1 MRADAAGLRTWWLAV
16 FAGWALLLCLMAG
29 VGLGTHLPLADA
41 ADAARPLPAIP
52 AAGAPRLGEL
62 PAYASIAQRPV
73 FAEDRRPHPF
83 VLAGTDNPQSTGL
96 RLTGVLITP
105 QLQMATLT
113 TDQGRSLRLRLQGD
127 AVDGWRLLTLA
138 ARSAT
143 VEGPGGVRTLDMQV
157 FDGHGG
163 EPPTVL
169 RGGAGTMPPSLPPAN
184 APPVA
189 AAPVAQPAP
198 PTPALPPAAAG
209 NAAPATP
216 GAPPATTPA
225 PSEEQLKAIRERIEA
240 RRRALQQQQQNS
252 PRNADGAVP
261 QNP

>member
-16 FAGWALLLCLMAG
+16 FAGWALLWCLMAG
-29 VGLGTHLPLADA
+29 LGMGSSLPQADP

-62 PAYASIAQRPV
+62 SAYAAIAQRPV

-83 VLAGTDNPQSTGL
+83 VLAGTDNAPTTTL

-105 QLQMATLT
+105 QFQMATLT

-127 AVDGWRLLTLA
+127 AVDGWRLLSLA

-169 RGGAGTMPPSLPPAN
+169 RGAAGAAAPVPPLHAPPPAG
-184 APPVA
+184 V
-189 AAPVAQPAP
+189 PVAQPAVP
-198 PTPALPPAAAG
+198 VAAHVAA
-209 NAAPATP
+209 AAPAATP
-216 GAPPATTPA
+216 AGPVAAPPA

-240 RRRALQQQQQNS
+240 RRRALQQQQQNP
-252 PRNADGAVP
+252 PRNGDGAVQ

>member
-1 MRADAAGLRTWWLAV
+1 MRTDAAGLRTWWLVV
-16 FAGWALLLCLMAG
+16 FAGWALLICLMAG
-29 VGLGTHLPLADA
+29 LGMGSRLPQAGGSE
-41 ADAARPLPAIP
+41 AARPLPAIP
-52 AAGAPRLGEL
+52 AAGAPRLGDL
-62 PAYASIAQRPV
+62 PAYAAIAQRPV

-83 VLAGTDNPQSTGL
+83 VLAGTDAPQSTAL

-113 TDQGRSLRLRLQGD
+113 TDQGRSLRLRLQGE
-127 AVDGWRLLTLA
+127 AVEGWRLLTLA

-163 EPPTVL
+163 EAPTAL
-169 RGGAGTMPPSLPPAN
+169 RGKPGATPPLPAAN
-184 APPVA
+184 AIVAPGVPMVPPPPPQAVA
-189 AAPVAQPAP
+189 PAP
-198 PTPALPPAAAG
+198 TATANATHPSAPAA
-209 NAAPATP
+209 TP
-216 GAPPATTPA
+216 PA

-240 RRRALQQQQQNS
+240 RRRALQQQQQPNP
-252 PRNADGAVP
+252 PRNGDGAVQ

>member
-1 MRADAAGLRTWWLAV
+1 MRADAAGLRTWWLVV

-29 VGLGTHLPLADA
+29 LGMGSRLPQADGSE
-41 ADAARPLPAIP
+41 AARPLPAIP

-62 PAYASIAQRPV
+62 PAYAAIAQRPV

-83 VLAGTDNPQSTGL
+83 VLAGTDAPQSTAL

-113 TDQGRSLRLRLQGD
+113 TDQGRSLRLRLQGE
-127 AVDGWRLLTLA
+127 AVEGWRLLSLA

-163 EPPTVL
+163 EAPTAL
-169 RGGAGTMPPSLPPAN
+169 RGKPGGAPPLPVAN
-184 APPVA
+184 APAPPNV
-189 AAPVAQPAP
+189 PVAQPAP
-198 PTPALPPAAAG
+198 PPAAAAT
-209 NAAPATP
+209 AANPATP
-216 GAPPATTPA
+216 TAPAAAMPV

-240 RRRALQQQQQNS
+240 RRRALQQQQQPNP
-252 PRNADGAVP
+252 PRNGDGAVQ

>member
-1 MRADAAGLRTWWLAV
+1 MRADAAGLRTWWLVV

-29 VGLGTHLPLADA
+29 LGMGSRLPQADGSE
-41 ADAARPLPAIP
+41 AARPLPAIP

-62 PAYASIAQRPV
+62 PAYAAIAQRPV
-73 FAEDRRPHPF
+73 FAADRRPHPF
-83 VLAGTDNPQSTGL
+83 VLAGTDAPQSTAL

-113 TDQGRSLRLRLQGD
+113 TDQGRSLRLRLQGE
-127 AVDGWRLLTLA
+127 AVEGWRLLSLA

-163 EPPTVL
+163 EAPTAL
-169 RGGAGTMPPSLPPAN
+169 RSKPGGAPPLPVAHAP
-184 APPVA
+184 APPNV
-189 AAPVAQPAP
+189 PVAQPAP
-198 PTPALPPAAAG
+198 PPPAAPAAAA
-209 NAAPATP
+209 NSATPTAPAAAMP
-216 GAPPATTPA
+216 V

-240 RRRALQQQQQNS
+240 RRRALQQQQQPNP
-252 PRNADGAVP
+252 PRNGDGAVQ

>member
-1 MRADAAGLRTWWLAV
+1 MRADAAGLRTWWLVV
-16 FAGWALLLCLMAG
+16 FAGWALLICLMAG
-29 VGLGTHLPLADA
+29 LGMGSRLPPGDH

-62 PAYASIAQRPV
+62 SAYPAIAQRPV

-83 VLAGTDNPQSTGL
+83 VLAGTDAPQSTAL

-113 TDQGRSLRLRLQGD
+113 TDQGRSLRLRLQGE
-127 AVDGWRLLTLA
+127 AIDGWRLLTLA

-163 EPPTVL
+163 EAPTAL
-169 RGGAGTMPPSLPPAN
+169 RGKPGT
-184 APPVA
+184 APPLPSVS
-189 AAPVAQPAP
+189 APVPPNTPVAPPAP
-198 PTPALPPAAAG
+198 PHVVPTTADDPAATP
-209 NAAPATP
+209 AAPA
-216 GAPPATTPA
+216 ATPA
-225 PSEEQLKAIRERIEA
+225 PTEEQLKAIRERIEA
-240 RRRALQQQQQNS
+240 RRRALQQQQQPNP
-252 PRNADGAVP
+252 PRNGDGAVQ